1 MEINDLTPAEL
12 RVWQAFPRGQA
23 VDFRTAEDES
33 AVPGADWG
41 DQRTVRASVL
51 RALLLDGPVESGEV
65 AALKVAGAR
74 ITGVLDLRYAT
85 VESVVR
91 LSHCH
96 FDEVLDVSGAQLKY
110 LNLTGSRLP
119 GLASARVRVDG
130 GLRLTECRFT
140 GHVRLGGAQVAGA
153 LYLERA
159 EVTAPEGTE
168 RPVLQLHQ
176 VTVGEDLCASR
187 LRTQGEI
194 RLNGATIS
202 GSLRLEEAEL
212 RHPGGFVLNAE
223 ALEVG
228 ANVLGRRLS
237 AHGRVDMRGA
247 RIPGRLDLLY
257 SRLSNPGGTA
267 MRASSCVIG
276 EVWLRKGPPIE
287 GMLNL
292 RRSQIEHLN
301 LEPEMLPDHVR
312 LLDLTYTSLTPH
324 VPPEQRLPMLERDE
338 DTFDPH
344 GYEQLTASYRR
355 TGDDHAA
362 RLVQLA
368 KQRHHR
374 TTLPWYGRLWGHVQ
388 DATVGYGFRPMRAL
402 GWLLSLL
409 AVGSVTFAVD
419 APPALKADEAPQFN
433 AVFYTLDLL
442 LPVISFGQEQAFA
455 PEGGQQALAYVLILT
470 GWILATTVIAG
481 VTRTVSRQ

>member
-12 RVWQAFPRGQA
+12 RVWQAFPKGAA
-23 VDFRTAEDES
+23 VDFGAGEGEGAAE
-33 AVPGADWG
+33 GAGWG
-41 DQRTVRASVL
+41 PERTVRAVVL
-51 RALLLDGPVESGEV
+51 RALLLDGPVENGEV

-85 VESVVR
+85 VDSVAR

-96 FDEVLDVSGAQLKY
+96 FDDIPDLSGAELKY
-110 LNLTGSRLP
+110 LNLSGSRLP
-119 GLASARVRVDG
+119 GLGAARIRVDG
-130 GLRLTECRFT
+130 GLRLTECRFA
-140 GHVRLGGAQVAGA
+140 GRVRLGGAQIAGA
-153 LYLERA
+153 LYLEGA
-159 EVTAPEGTE
+159 EVVAPEGTVG
-168 RPVLQLHQ
+168 PVLQLHQ

-187 LRTQGEI
+187 LRTHGEI
-194 RLNGATIS
+194 RLDGAKVS
-202 GSLRLEEAEL
+202 GSLRLENAEL
-212 RHPGGFVLNAE
+212 RRPGGLVLHAE

-228 ANVLGRRLS
+228 ANVLCRRLS
-237 AHGRVDMRGA
+237 AHGRIDLRGA
-247 RIPGRLDLLY
+247 RIPGLLDLLY

-267 MRASSCVIG
+267 LHASSCVIG
-276 EVWLRKGPPIE
+276 EVWLRKGPSME

-292 RRSQIEHLN
+292 RRSQVDHLN
-301 LEPEMLPDHVR
+301 LAPEMLSDQVR
-312 LLDLTYTSLTPH
+312 ILDLTYVSLTPH
-324 VPPEQRLPMLERDE
+324 VPPGQRLPMLERDG

-344 GYEQLTASYRR
+344 GYEQLTAAYRR

-368 KQRHHR
+368 KQRRHR

-409 AVGSVTFAVD
+409 AVGSVAFALD
-419 APPALKADEAPQFN
+419 APPPLKAGEAPHFN
-433 AVFYTLDLL
+433 PVFYTLDLL
-442 LPVISFGQEQAFA
+442 LPVISFGQEPAFA
-455 PEGGQQALAYVLILT
+455 PEGGQQALAYVLVLT

>member
-12 RVWQAFPRGQA
+12 RVWQAFATGTE
-23 VDFRTAEDES
+23 VDFREGTEPE
-33 AVPGADWG
+33 GAPE
-41 DQRTVRASVL
+41 RTLRAAVL
-51 RALLLDGPVESGEV
+51 RTLLLNGPSESGEI
-65 AALKVAGAR
+65 AALKVRGAR
-74 ITGVLDLRYAT
+74 VTGPLDLRYAT
-85 VESVVR
+85 VDSVIH
-91 LSHCH
+91 LTHCRFEH
-96 FDEVLDVSGAQLKY
+96 APDFVGAQLRY
-110 LNLTGSRLP
+110 LSLRDSEMP
-119 GLASARVRVDG
+119 GLSVTRARIDGSLRLTRCRFGGAVRVDG
-130 GLRLTECRFT
+130 
-140 GHVRLGGAQVAGA
+140 AQIAGVLFIDQA
-153 LYLERA
+153 DIT
-159 EVTAPEGTE
+159 VGDTAQPA
-168 RPVLQLHQ
+168 LQLNQ
-176 VTVGEDLCASR
+176 VSVDDDLCAHH
-187 LRTQGEI
+187 LRTRGRI
-194 RLNGATIS
+194 RLDGATVA
-202 GSLRLEEAEL
+202 GSLDLEDAEL
-212 RHPGGFVLNAE
+212 HNPGGNVIDAE

-228 ANVLGRRLS
+228 ANVLGRRLR
-237 AHGRVDMRGA
+237 AHGRIDMRGA
-247 RIPGRLDLLY
+247 RIPGRFDLLY

-301 LEPEMLPDHVR
+301 LEPEMLPDQVR

-324 VPPEQRLPMLERDE
+324 EPPERRLPMLERDE

-344 GYEQLTASYRR
+344 GYEQLTAAYRR

-368 KQRHHR
+368 KQRRHR

-409 AVGSVTFAVD
+409 AVGSLAFALQ
-419 APPALKADEAPQFN
+419 APPALKADEAPHFN

-442 LPVISFGQEQAFA
+442 LPVISFGQESAFA
-455 PEGGQQALAYVLILT
+455 PEGGQQALAYVLVLT

>member
-1 MEINDLTPAEL
+1 MEINDLTPAER
-12 RVWQAFPRGQA
+12 RVWQAFPRGEA
-23 VDFRTAEDES
+23 VDFREAEDES
-33 AVPGADWG
+33 AADGAAWG
-41 DQRTVRASVL
+41 PQRTVRAVVL

-74 ITGVLDLRYAT
+74 ITGVLDVRYAT
-85 VESVVR
+85 VDSVAR

-96 FDEVLDVSGAQLKY
+96 FDDVPDLSGAQLKY
-110 LNLTGSRLP
+110 LNLSGSRLP
-119 GLASARVRVDG
+119 GLAAARIRVDG
-130 GLRLTECRFT
+130 GLRLTNCRF
-140 GHVRLGGAQVAGA
+140 GGRVRLGGAQIAGA
-153 LYLERA
+153 LYLEGA
-159 EVTAPEGTE
+159 EVAAPEGTVD
-168 RPVLQLHQ
+168 PVLQLHQ

-187 LRTQGEI
+187 LRTRGEI

-202 GSLRLEEAEL
+202 GSLRLEDAEL

-223 ALEVG
+223 ALDVG
-228 ANVLGRRLS
+228 ANVLCRRLN
-237 AHGRVDMRGA
+237 AQGRIDLRGA
-247 RIPGRLDLLY
+247 RIPGRLDLLH

-267 MRASSCVIG
+267 IRASSCVIG
-276 EVWLRKGPPIE
+276 EVWLRKGPPME
-287 GMLNL
+287 GMFNL

-301 LEPEMLPDHVR
+301 LEPEMLSAQVR
-312 LLDLTYTSLTPH
+312 LLDLTYVSLTPH
-324 VPPEQRLPMLERDE
+324 VPPERRLPMLERDE

-344 GYEQLTASYRR
+344 GYEQLTAAYRR

-368 KQRHHR
+368 KQRRHR
-374 TTLPWYGRLWGHVQ
+374 TTLPWYGRLWGHLQ

-409 AVGSVTFAVD
+409 AIGSVTFALH
-419 APPALKADEAPQFN
+419 APPPLKADEAPHFN
-433 AVFYTLDLL
+433 PVFYTLDLL
-442 LPVISFGQEQAFA
+442 LPVISFGQEPAFA
-455 PEGGQQALAYVLILT
+455 PQGGQQALAYVLVLT